1 MGPVNIVYAIERGK
15 HIKGYKKCFSGFG
28 DAHKNL
34 KTEVKQ
40 EVLKKI
46 KGLLECNDTSSPH
59 IPNIMAFTDQNSW

>member
-40 EVLKKI
+40 EVLKKNQ
-46 KGLLECNDTSSPH
+46 GPTG
-59 IPNIMAFTDQNSW
+59 MQ